1 MSNILVI
8 DDEIDIRESIVAI
21 LSDEGFL
28 CDNASNSKEAIHLI
42 GINKYDLIILDVWL
56 NDPDY
61 DGMKLLKLIKKDNA
75 KVPIIIISGHGNID
89 MAVEAIKEGAY
100 EFVEKPFKSERLI
113 LSVSRALEVKL
124 IREENKELKEVN
136 FSKDKL
142 IGSSI
147 ATTKINEMI
156 NKIAPTSSRVLITGE
171 SGTGKDLV
179 AKEIHLNS
187 MFKEGPFIVINAS
200 LLEPEGIENELFGV
214 EDNGLIKHTGFFE
227 KANKG
232 TLFIDEVG
240 EMPMQT
246 QIKILRV
253 LTEQS
258 FSRIGGDKTI
268 NIETRIISSSTKDLL
283 LAIKNNQFRKDLY
296 HRLNVVEL
304 NLPRLVDRIEDLDE
318 LIEYFV
324 DNFCKENGMPKKNVI
339 SDIKNKYLHY
349 DWPGNI
355 RELKN
360 NIEREL
366 IIGEKL
372 DDSNINNLNS
382 DFDQKNVISMPI
394 KNARE
399 AFEKNYLSSQ
409 LKRFNGNIS
418 KTANFIG
425 MERSALHRKLK
436 QLKIM
441 DIE

>member
-1 MSNILVI
+1 MSNILII
-8 DDEIDIRESIVAI
+8 DDEIDISESIVAI
-21 LSDEGFL
+21 LTDEGFS
-28 CDNASNSKEAIHLI
+28 CDSASNSNEAIQLI
-42 GINKYDLIILDVWL
+42 DINKYDLIILDVWL
-56 NDPDY
+56 NDPEY
-61 DGMKLLKLIKKDNA
+61 DGIKLLKFIKKKDL
-75 KVPIIIISGHGNID
+75 KIPIIIISGHGSID

-113 LSVSRALEVKL
+113 LSVSRALEVNL
-124 IREENKELKEVN
+124 IREENKELKEIS
-136 FSKDKL
+136 FSKYKL
-142 IGSSI
+142 IGTSSI
-147 ATTKINEMI
+147 AIKIKDI
-156 NKIAPTSSRVLITGE
+156 ISKVAPTASRLLITGE

-187 MFKEGPFIVINAS
+187 LYKDGPFIVINAS

-214 EDNGLIKHTGFFE
+214 ELNGLIKHTGFFE

-232 TLFIDEVG
+232 TLYIDEVG
-240 EMPMQT
+240 EMPIQT

-253 LTEQS
+253 LTDQS
-258 FSRIGGDKTI
+258 FTRMGGDKII
-268 NIETRIISSSTKDLL
+268 NIETRIIASSTKDLL
-283 LAIKNNQFRKDLY
+283 LAIENNQFRKDLY

-304 NLPRLVDRIEDLDE
+304 NLPKLVDRLEDLDE
-318 LIEYFV
+318 LIDYFTK
-324 DNFCKENGMPKKNVI
+324 NFCKENGVSNKNII
-339 SDIKNKYLHY
+339 SKIKDKYLHY

-360 NIEREL
+360 NVEREL
-366 IIGEKL
+366 IIGEKHDL
-372 DDSNINNLNS
+372 SNNNDLNS
-382 DFDQKNVISMPI
+382 AFDQKNVISMPI

-418 KTANFIG
+418 KTASFIG

-436 QLKIM
+436 QLKIT